1 MLMFSFLPCFNY
13 FRVSGDVGRM
23 FIFKPPSDGQQR
35 ELGVNLVFTCT
46 IIHVIVIFVFRF
58 DQMFVF
64 NQEII
69 CFNSN
74 TFHSF
79 FFSFS
84 KFT

>member
-1 MLMFSFLPCFNY
+1 MFSFLPYLNY
-13 FRVSGDVGRM
+13 FRVSGDVARI
-23 FIFKPPSDGQQR
+23 FIFKPPSDERQR

-58 DQMFVF
+58 GQMFVF
-64 NQEII
+64 NQEVI
-69 CFNSN
+69 CFNSH

-84 KFT
+84 QFT

>member
-1 MLMFSFLPCFNY
+1 MFIFSPYFNY
-13 FRVSGDVGRM
+13 FRVPGDVGRI
-23 FIFKPPSDGQQR
+23 FIFKPPLDEQQQ

-58 DQMFVF
+58 GQMFVF

-69 CFNSN
+69 CFNSH

-79 FFSFS
+79 LFSSFS
-84 KFT
+84 QFT